1 MLVRISRNGV
11 SVPVFLLKYTFPIWF
26 CVCIGLKYDFMKLVS
41 YLRKHYSYLVIA
53 ALTGLYLLFLSV
65 NPVGDSFSNA
75 YLSLSGENMFEP
87 HHLLYCLWGNILLR
101 VFSFLSIEPIVLL
114 QGANALLAGGCLLV
128 LRRII
133 KRINHKEAFISS
145 SILFCGSCFGFL
157 RFATDNE
164 CYIAPLFL
172 TLLALYYLQI
182 FLIRNKVSRIAKAT
196 LCVVA
201 ACLFHQLSILV
212 WLCILGVVLTNRN
225 HKYLIIY
232 IVGSLAI
239 PIVYFFAS
247 YLTLGTLSLGDTI
260 GFALRD
266 YISGAA
272 QMPQIKQVILLT
284 GISLVRTFVQVHGY
298 VFELFQIHTLTSVS
312 VAVLAAM
319 AFVCG
324 VVAFAKD
331 KKRDLHLFQER
342 RFVRVLWV
350 LLVLTIGFAAF
361 SNGNAEFMLLIPFL
375 LVLLHAYYYSRYQSL
390 LCLGVGLLVWNLFFA
405 LFPLGRLELSPESRI
420 AELTRQY
427 PNAVFVLSDKPT
439 VENICLYRY
448 GKENLPILKHS
459 HLYTK
464 EDYLR
469 DKAEG
474 RIIITD
480 VIGAENSLSRAEIT
494 QSSDFRFQ
502 GIKERKLLFK
512 FSSFKCKRSLYR
524 L

>member
-1 MLVRISRNGV
+1 M
-11 SVPVFLLKYTFPIWF
+11 KPI
-26 CVCIGLKYDFMKLVS
+26 S
-41 YLRKHYSYLVIA
+41 YLRKHYSYLLIA
-53 ALTGLYLLFLSV
+53 ALTGLYLLFLSR

-75 YLSLSGENMFEP
+75 YLSLSGEDMFEP
-87 HHLLYCLWGNILLR
+87 HHLLYCLWGNIILKL
-101 VFSFLSIEPIVLL
+101 FAFTSIEPIVLL
-114 QGANALLAGGCLLV
+114 QGANALVAGGCLLV

-133 KRINHKEAFISS
+133 KRINHKEAFISA

-164 CYIAPLFL
+164 CYIVPLFL
-172 TLLALYYLQI
+172 SLLALYYLQI

-232 IVGSLAI
+232 VAGSLII
-239 PIVYFFAS
+239 PIVYFLAS
-247 YLTLGTLSLGDTI
+247 FWTLGTLSLGDTVS
-260 GFALRD
+260 FALRD
-266 YISGAA
+266 YLSGAA
-272 QMPQIKQVILLT
+272 QMPQIKQVVLLT

-298 VFELFQIHTLTSVS
+298 VFEIFQTHPLTSVS
-312 VAVLAAM
+312 VTVLAMA

-324 VVAFAKD
+324 IVAFAKD
-331 KKRDLHLFQER
+331 KKRDLYLFQER

-375 LVLLHAYYYSRYQSL
+375 LVLLHAYYFSRYQSL
-390 LCLGVGLLVWNLFFA
+390 LCLGVGLLVWNCFFA
-405 LFPLGRLELSPESRI
+405 LYPLGRLELSPEGRI
-420 AELTRQY
+420 AALTRQY

-459 HLYTK
+459 HLYSK

-469 DKAEG
+469 DKALG
-474 RIIITD
+474 REVITD
-480 VIGAENSLSRAEIT
+480 VAEAENSLSRAAIT
-494 QSSDFRFQ
+494 QSSGFRFQ
-502 GIKERKLLFK
+502 DIKQRKLLFK
-512 FSSFKCKRSLYR
+512 FSSFKCKRSIYR